1 MIEVADA
8 PAFPRPRTC
17 PYHPSPDYDQLRDGA
32 PLHRVR
38 LYSGRTVWV
47 VTRYDVARRILADDR
62 LSINRNDPGF
72 PVTLPQFEAFRRFKK
87 RTLVGMD
94 PPEHGHYR
102 RMLIGEFTLK
112 RMNALRPV
120 IEGAVSGLLDDMI
133 AAGPPADLV
142 SSFSIP
148 VPSMIISRILG
159 VPYEHHGF
167 FQDTSRR
174 MLTAQTSDI
183 AVAARGE
190 MENFIA
196 GLADSRG
203 YEPGLIQRLVDG
215 PLADGEI
222 DHDDLV
228 SLGQLLLL
236 AGHES
241 TASMISLGV
250 VTLLEHPDQLMV
262 LRAEPDAMVTA
273 VEELLRFLSIAEL
286 SGARVAKADIE
297 LEEGLTIRAGE
308 GVLVDLSI
316 NNRDAATFTDPDTLD
331 VRRSAR
337 NHLAF
342 GYGVHQ
348 CLGQNLARAEM
359 EIALTALLSRIPSL
373 RLAVPVEE
381 LKLRPYGVVH
391 GVEELPVTW

>member
-1 MIEVADA
+1 MTEVADA
-8 PAFPRPRTC
+8 PAFPRPRAC

-47 VTRYDVARRILADDR
+47 VTRYDVARRMLADDR

-102 RMLIGEFTLK
+102 RMLIGEFTVK
-112 RMNALRPV
+112 RMNAMRPV
-120 IEGAVSGLLDDMI
+120 IEQAVSGLLDDMI

-159 VPYEHHGF
+159 VPYEYHDF

-174 MLTAQTSDI
+174 MLTAQTSDD

-203 YEPGLIQRLVDG
+203 YEPGLIQRLADG
-215 PLADGEI
+215 PLAQGEI

-262 LRAEPDAMVTA
+262 LRAEPDVMVTA

-297 LEEGLTIRAGE
+297 VEEGLTIRAGE

-359 EIALTALLSRIPSL
+359 EIALTALFNRIPSL

-381 LKLRPYGVVH
+381 LRLRPYGVVH
-391 GVEELPVTW
+391 GVEELSVTW